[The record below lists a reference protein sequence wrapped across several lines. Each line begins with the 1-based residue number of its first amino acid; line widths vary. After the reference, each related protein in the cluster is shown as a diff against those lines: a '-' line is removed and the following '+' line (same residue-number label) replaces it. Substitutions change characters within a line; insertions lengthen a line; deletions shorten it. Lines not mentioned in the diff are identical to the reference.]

1 VACVDRSDNHN
12 VWVFDVASGAGRSQ
26 KGDTNRIFDLVF
38 SKDGSSFVTVGAKHI
53 KFWDPNTLESQK
65 GIFGGAGEA
74 TSFACAAYGDDGT
87 CYTGG
92 ANSLIYVWSGR

>member
-1 VACVDRSDNHN
+1 M
-12 VWVFDVASGAGRSQ
+12 FDVASGSGRSQ

-38 SKDGSSFVTVGAKHI
+38 SQDGTNFVTVAAKHI
-53 KFWDPNTLESQK
+53 KFWNPETHESNK

-92 ANSLIYVWSGR
+92 ANSLIYVWSAR